1 MPDARSL
8 ERGQRAL
15 AFVAAAT
22 ALLAFAMTADAL
34 AFHLR
39 AAVGGE
45 PTALLVL
52 ALVAADGL
60 IAAVA
65 IGAAL
70 RRLRAQRRFLRSL
83 AAGGE
88 AEVDGVRVVLVAD
101 PRPLVFCA
109 GLLRPRIYL
118 FDGARRRL
126 GPRAL
131 RAVLAHEAHHARRR
145 DPLRLLV
152 GGALGR
158 VTWLAALARRQ
169 EALAE
174 LAADVAAVRAV
185 DGPGPVAA
193 AMLALSDSA
202 VGVAPERVDQL
213 SGAGLDFRVPAL
225 WLAGALAVVAASVAS
240 AVQHLAQP
248 GEPHVCIPELA
259 GAALVVAG
267 AVGLA
272 RRARG

>member
-15 AFVAAAT
+15 AFVAVAA
-22 ALLAFAMTADAL
+22 ALLALAIAADAL

-45 PTALLVL
+45 PASLLVL

-60 IAAVA
+60 VAALAGHAV
-65 IGAAL
+65 L

-83 AAGGE
+83 TAGGE
-88 AEVDGVRVVLVAD
+88 TEVDGVRVVLVSD

-118 FDGARRRL
+118 SDGARRRL
-126 GPRAL
+126 GARAL

-145 DPLRLLV
+145 DPLRLLLA
-152 GGALGR
+152 GELGR
-158 VTWLAALARRQ
+158 VPWLAGLARRQ
-169 EALAE
+169 ESLAE
-174 LAADVAAVRAV
+174 LAADVAALRAV
-185 DGPGPVAA
+185 DGPGPLAA
-193 AMLALSDSA
+193 AMLALSDPA

-213 SGAGLDFRVPAL
+213 SGARLDLGVPAV
-225 WLAGALAVVAASVAS
+225 WLAGALAVVAASLAS
-240 AVQHLAQP
+240 AVQHLAEP
-248 GEPHVCIPELA
+248 GEPHVCIPQLV

-267 AVGLA
+267 AAALA